1 MAAVLPVGVSQAQL
15 LLALA
20 QEGPQRVA
28 DLARDAGI
36 SGPSMTVM
44 AERLG
49 RAGWIERRPDP
60 SDGRAVLLVITAA
73 GREMLDSVATARTR
87 LLARRLAA
95 LDPQDLSAIAL
106 ALPALGRLEQ
116 AWHGAPGQ
124 AADSP
129 E

>member
-1 MAAVLPVGVSQAQL
+1 MAAVVPVGVSQAQL

-20 QEGPQRVA
+20 QEGPRRVA

-49 RAGWIERRPDP
+49 RAGWIERQPDP
-60 SDGRAVLLVITAA
+60 SDRRAVRLAITSS
-73 GREMLDSVATARTR
+73 GLEMLDSVGTARTR

-95 LDPQDLSAIAL
+95 LDPQDLGAIAR

-116 AWHGAPGQ
+116 AWHGAPEH